1 LVLVGSV
8 GRAVIKNSTKDK

>member
-8 GRAVIKNSTKDK
+8 GRAVIKNSIKDK